1 MVRLLSPLSK
11 EMDILG
17 IDIGGSSI
25 KAAPVN
31 TVNGTLLKERL
42 HIPTQQ
48 PATPEAISNSIAKLI
63 ADLNW
68 TGPIGCG
75 FPAVIR
81 NGIACTAANIDPT
94 WIGTNLVETFSAK
107 TRIKVSVL
115 NDADAAGLAEMH
127 YGAGRNASGTTIIV
141 TAGTGLGTAL
151 FRNNTLIPNTE
162 LGHIQLKGGSAE
174 KFASAAVKTRLNLSY
189 SEWAKRLD
197 DYLHILEDLFWPDLF
212 VLGGEISNDHALFL
226 PELTINTSIMPATLR
241 NDAGIIGAAAA
252 VLL

>member
-1 MVRLLSPLSK
+1 MN
-11 EMDILG
+11 ILG

-31 TVNGTLLKERL
+31 PVNGTLVKERL
-42 HIPTQQ
+42 HIPTPQ
-48 PATPEAISNSIAKLI
+48 PATPEAVSNIIAKLV
-63 ADLNW
+63 ADFNW

-94 WIGTNLVETFSAK
+94 WIGTNLVEAFSAK
-107 TRIKVSVL
+107 ARSKVSVL

-127 YGAGRNASGTTIIV
+127 YGAGRNASGTTIVV

-162 LGHIQLKGGSAE
+162 FGHIQLNGGSAE
-174 KFASAAVKTRLNLSY
+174 EFASAAVKTRLNLSY

-197 DYLHILEDLFWPDLF
+197 DYLHSLEELFWPDLF

-226 PELTINTSIMPATLR
+226 PELTIKTRVMPATLR

-252 VLL
+252 VLLQTP